1 MSNSSRA
8 PRRVRWSLGLA
19 ALGLLACD
27 TNVLNPSLISTS
39 GLNPATASAQ
49 NVLTLSAQQSAWAA
63 YNNIVYAEGAFAGE
77 AWITSISTTVVDFG
91 RRTQSPQPQNV
102 SGTTWWGPLQTAL
115 AANEQAVA
123 LLKTVG
129 GADTSTNLARANFYS
144 GMLIQHMGET
154 SCVGVITGGPALT
167 PAQTL
172 DSAIVRL
179 QRAIAIGTANG
190 GKAAD
195 SLAKAA
201 DVALAQI
208 YLQQKQYANAITA
221 AGLVPAAFSFVANYI
236 VNLANQSR
244 VSNMV
249 YEGAIS
255 GSGRSWVLPA
265 TYQALNDPRVP
276 WTDLKRLAY
285 DTLEFVLSTKYTSD
299 ASPIR
304 LESGLEASYISA
316 EANLQLGNSAPA
328 LALLAARHAAG
339 GQPPFTATTKTAI
352 LTDLMD
358 QKSRDFY
365 MEGKLMADYQ
375 RNPAILP
382 YVAPAGSA
390 FYWSNPTPF
399 GNQIC
404 FPLTLG
410 ESNANPNFPANY
422 ISPQYVYPPGMP

>member
-8 PRRVRWSLGLA
+8 PRRVRWSLGIA

-39 GLNPATASAQ
+39 GLDPTTAAAQ

-63 YNNIVYAEGAFAGE
+63 YNNIVYVEGGFSGE
-77 AWITSISTTVVDFG
+77 AWLTSISTTVVDFG
-91 RRTQSPQPQNV
+91 RRTMSPQPENV

-123 LLKTVG
+123 LLKTVA
-129 GADTSTNLARANFYS
+129 GADTSQNLARASFYS

-154 SCVGVITGGPALT
+154 SCVGVITGGPPLT

-179 QRAIAIGTANG
+179 QRTIAIGAANG

-195 SLAKAA
+195 SLAFAA

-208 YLQQKQYANAITA
+208 YLQQRQYANAITA

-244 VSNMV
+244 ASNLV
-249 YEGAIS
+249 YEGAT
-255 GSGRSWVLPA
+255 GALGRTWVLPTA
-265 TYQALNDPRVP
+265 YQALNDPRVP
-276 WTDLKRLAY
+276 WTDLKKLAY
-285 DTLEFVLSTKYTSD
+285 DTLEFVESTKYTSD

-339 GQPPFTATTKTAI
+339 GQPPFTGTTKTAI

-382 YVAPAGSA
+382 YVAPAGST

-399 GNQIC
+399 GNEIC

-410 ESNANPNFPANY
+410 ESQANPNFPTNY
-422 ISPQYVYPPGMP
+422 VSPQYVYPPGMP